1 MNQMSALARRWNH
14 INIWWC
20 MAGCRA
26 FEHGHNRDTESSQHL
41 VISGGKAGGFMTPS
55 EVNGHAKQQKQTTQL
70 CESETFLH
78 RWCSRSLT
86 MKCFLNFMISGIIAT
101 DVNIICNLGFEFVLD
116 FGSEILLIYLADCQ
130 QSAFEIG
137 LKISLDSTT
146 SQLLF
151 RLSCVVSRTRTVPS
165 CCLNK
170 SRQMYCL

>member
-78 RWCSRSLT
+78 RCFSRSLT
-86 MKCFLNFMISGIIAT
+86 MKCFLNFMISAIIAT
-101 DVNIICNLGFEFVLD
+101 DVDVICDLGFEFVLD
-116 FGSEILLIYLADCQ
+116 SGSEILPIYLADCQ

-137 LKISLDSTT
+137 LEISLHPTT
-146 SQLLF
+146 SQLLL
-151 RLSCVVSRTRTVPS
+151 RLSCVVSGTRTVPS

-170 SRQMYCL
+170 PRQMCCL